1 MQLSMTCRSERL
13 RGNNM
18 TSKEMRNSQLFMRNQ
33 FDKEG
38 KWGFPIIKK
47 QELDIEN
54 IELISC
60 ADVSKKDTKNL
71 HKGVHFFVD
80 DFRFETVYNHP
91 EKSLERYGKYRFLLT
106 PDYSLYAEMDPWRQ
120 IESVGKARWVGAK
133 WQAEGKIVIPTVSW
147 GLARTYE
154 FCFDGIQKNSI
165 IAIGMIGCKR
175 NKNDFLKGY
184 YQMLYKIEP
193 EAIICLGTP
202 FDEMDGNI
210 IIVDYLKSRKVVR

>member
-1 MQLSMTCRSERL
+1 
-13 RGNNM
+13 M

-60 ADVSKKDTKNL
+60 SDVSKKDTKNL

-120 IESVGKARWVGAK
+120 IESVGKARWVGVK

>member
-1 MQLSMTCRSERL
+1 MTCQSERL
-13 RGNNM
+13 RGKKM
-18 TSKEMRNSQLFMRNQ
+18 TSKEMRNNPLFMRNQ
-33 FDKEG
+33 FEKEG

-47 QELDIEN
+47 QELDTER

-60 ADVSKKDTKNL
+60 ADVSKKDTENL

-91 EKSLERYGKYRFLLT
+91 EKALVRYGKYRFLLT
-106 PDYSLYAEMDPWRQ
+106 PDYSLYADMDPWRQ

-133 WQAEGKIVIPTVSW
+133 WQAEGKIVIPTISW
-147 GLARTYE
+147 GLARSFE

-184 YQMLYKIEP
+184 YQMLCRIEP
-193 EAIICLGTP
+193 EAIICFGNP

-210 IIVDYLKSRKVVR
+210 IVVDYLNSRKVVR

>member
-1 MQLSMTCRSERL
+1 MNSKTFRNDPLFL
-13 RGNNM
+13 RNEFE
-18 TSKEMRNSQLFMRNQ
+18 T
-33 FDKEG
+33 EG
-38 KWGFPIIKK
+38 RWGFPIIKK
-47 QELDIEN
+47 QQLDVNN

-60 ADVSKKDTKNL
+60 SDVSKKDDKNL

-80 DFRFETVYNHP
+80 DFRFETIYNHP

-133 WQAEGKIVIPTVSW
+133 WQEKGKIVVPTVSW
-147 GLARTYE
+147 GLARSFE

-165 IAIGMIGCKR
+165 VAVGMIGCKR
-175 NKNDFLKGY
+175 NKGDFLKGY
-184 YQMLYKIEP
+184 YQMLTKIEP
-193 EAIICLGTP
+193 EAIICFGDP

-210 IIVDYLKSRKVVR
+210 IPVDYLNSRKVVR

>member
-1 MQLSMTCRSERL
+1 
-13 RGNNM
+13 M

-60 ADVSKKDTKNL
+60 SDVSKKDTKNL

-210 IIVDYLKSRKVVR
+210 ITVDYLKSRKVVR

>member
-1 MQLSMTCRSERL
+1 
-13 RGNNM
+13 M

-60 ADVSKKDTKNL
+60 SDVSKKDTKNL

-202 FDEMDGNI
+202 FNEMDGNI